1 MPSIKAKIDGWADP
15 GPSPLIGVVDP
26 KKIEQVVLIFRR
38 YELTTVKIQ
47 L

>member
-15 GPSPLIGVVDP
+15 RPSPLIGVVDP
-26 KKIEQVVLIFRR
+26 KEFEQFALIIRR